1 MKSLALFLF
10 MIALVSSSLQ
20 AQDVIVYTHHESPYK
35 SSTKTYAEKEE
46 TPIVKPFK
54 VNHNQIP
61 QHPMPVG
68 NFLNIS
74 HKLPK
79 NSSYQI
85 YDDKG
90 VRFLMGRLTVNGVI
104 QVKSLS
110 KGTYK
115 LHFNDKPILWFIK
128 K

>member
-115 LHFNDKPILWFIK
+115 LHFNYKPILWFIK

>member
-1 MKSLALFLF
+1 MRAHTN
-10 MIALVSSSLQ
+10 LQ
-20 AQDVIVYTHHESPYK
+20 Q
-35 SSTKTYAEKEE
+35 KTYAEKEE
-46 TPIVKPFK
+46 TPIVKPFR